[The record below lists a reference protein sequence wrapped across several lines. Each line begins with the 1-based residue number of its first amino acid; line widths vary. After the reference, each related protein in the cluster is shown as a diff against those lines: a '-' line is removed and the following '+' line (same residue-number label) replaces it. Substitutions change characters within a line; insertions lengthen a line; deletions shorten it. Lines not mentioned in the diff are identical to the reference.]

1 MNIMA
6 SVTLTSS
13 KLKIVDH
20 VAMHMYLAAVSGNVG
35 LKGSVAIPEAF
46 VYGNVAIGLKLLPPP
61 KMES

>member
-20 VAMHMYLAAVSGNVG
+20 VAIHMYLAAASGIIG
-35 LKGSVAIPEAF
+35 LKFSVAIPEAF
-46 VYGNVAIGLKLLPPP
+46 VVGVATRSKLLPPP
-61 KMES
+61 QIES